1 MGCCHKRDQEIQMR
15 SQNEIYALIDV
26 NNCYVSCERLFNP
39 KLKGVPVIV
48 LSNNDGC
55 AVARSQEAKDLGIK
69 MGVPL
74 FQIRDIVEKHNVQVL
89 SSNYGLYAE
98 MSHRFHSILADYV
111 APGEQEIYSIDECF
125 LRVTA
130 YAENYDLTEYAQDMR
145 QRVMKWIGLP
155 VCVGIGRSKTEA
167 KLANHM
173 AKKGKRFNSVCDLS
187 GMDPKHRDYFSSLID
202 VSEVWGVGRKHS
214 KKLHSIGINTV
225 SDLTQADPHRLG
237 KMFSVVMQRTV
248 MELQGT
254 SCIELEQA
262 PPTKKQIISS
272 RSFGS
277 RVTDIESLSEAM
289 SDYLQNAVKRLRE
302 DQSLCGC
309 VIAFVQS
316 NPFDKNK
323 PFYNKSINIGFAE
336 PTDSA
341 FVMNKAVM
349 QRMNDLFL
357 NGIEFKKCGVI
368 LTAIEPK
375 STYIYDLLSDSTQI
389 EKNEKLQEA
398 LEKVK
403 VRFGDKKIA
412 IGPCKMHGRAWAMSR
427 QNLTQNYFS
436 WDGLLTISD

>member
-1 MGCCHKRDQEIQMR
+1 MR
-15 SQNEIYALIDV
+15 SQEEIYALIDV

-39 KLKGVPVIV
+39 KLRSVPVIV

-74 FQIRDIVEKHNVQVL
+74 FQIRDIVEKYNVQVL
-89 SSNYGLYAE
+89 SSNYALYAE

-130 YAENYDLTEYAQDMR
+130 YTENYDLTEYAQGMR
-145 QRVMKWIGLP
+145 QRILHWVGLP

-173 AKKGKRFNSVCDLS
+173 AKKDKRFNSVCNLVT
-187 GMDPKHRDYFSSLID
+187 MDPKHRAYFSSLID
-202 VSEVWGVGRKHS
+202 VSEVWGVGRQHS
-214 KKLHSIGINTV
+214 KKLKNLGVNTV
-225 SDLTQADPHRLG
+225 LDLVQADPHQLG

-254 SCIELEQA
+254 SCIDLEQA

-277 RVTDIESLSEAM
+277 RVTEIESLSEAM

-309 VIAFVQS
+309 VIAFAQS
-316 NPFDKNK
+316 NPFDKSR
-323 PFYNKSINIGFAE
+323 PFYNKSVSIGFPE

-341 FVMNKAVM
+341 AVMNRAVM
-349 QRMNDLFL
+349 KCMNELFL
-357 NGIEFKKCGVI
+357 EGIEFKKCGVI

-375 STYIYDLLSDSTQI
+375 STHIYDLLSDSTQI

-403 VRFGDKKIA
+403 IKFGDKKLA

-436 WDGLLTISD
+436 WDGLLTIND

>member
-1 MGCCHKRDQEIQMR
+1 MR
-15 SQNEIYALIDV
+15 SQEEIYALIDV

-39 KLKGVPVIV
+39 KLKNVPVIV

-74 FQIRDIVEKHNVQVL
+74 FQIRDIVEKYNIQVL
-89 SSNYGLYAE
+89 SSNYALYAE

-145 QRVMKWIGLP
+145 KRILQWVGLP

-173 AKKGKRFNSVCDLS
+173 AKKGKRFNGVCNLVTI
-187 GMDPKHRDYFSSLID
+187 DPKHRAYFLSLID
-202 VSEVWGVGRKHS
+202 VSEVWGVGHQHS
-214 KKLHSIGINTV
+214 KKLKSLGVNTV
-225 SDLTQADPHRLG
+225 LDLTRSNPHQMG
-237 KMFSVVMQRTV
+237 KLFSVVMQKTV
-248 MELQGT
+248 MELQGI

-262 PPTKKQIISS
+262 PATKKQIISS

-302 DQSLCGC
+302 DNSLCGC
-309 VIAFVQS
+309 VIAFAQS
-316 NPFDKNK
+316 NPFDKSR
-323 PFYNKSINIGFAE
+323 PFYNKSVSIGFPE

-341 FVMNKAVM
+341 AVMNRAVM
-349 QRMNDLFL
+349 KHVNELFL
-357 NGIEFKKCGVI
+357 EGIEFKKCGVI

-375 STYIYDLLSDSTQI
+375 STYIYDLLSDNTEI
-389 EKNEKLQEA
+389 EK
-398 LEKVK
+398 
-403 VRFGDKKIA
+403 
-412 IGPCKMHGRAWAMSR
+412 
-427 QNLTQNYFS
+427 
-436 WDGLLTISD
+436 

>member
-1 MGCCHKRDQEIQMR
+1 M
-15 SQNEIYALIDV
+15 SYTSEIYALIDV

-39 KLKGVPVIV
+39 KLKDVPVIV

-89 SSNYGLYAE
+89 SSNYALYAE
-98 MSHRFHSILADYV
+98 MSQRFHSILADYV

-125 LRVTA
+125 LRLTS
-130 YAENYDLTEYAQDMR
+130 YSKNYDLVEYAQDMR
-145 QRVMKWIGLP
+145 QRILQWIGLP

-167 KLANHM
+167 KIANHM
-173 AKKGKRFNSVCDLS
+173 AKKAKRFNGVCNLVD
-187 GMDPKHRDYFSSLID
+187 MDPRHRDYFFSLID
-202 VSEVWGVGRKHS
+202 VSEVWGVGRQHS
-214 KKLHSIGINTV
+214 KKLKGLGINTV
-225 SDLTQADPHRLG
+225 LDLATSNTHQMRKL
-237 KMFSVVMQRTV
+237 FSVVMQRTV
-248 MELQGT
+248 MELQGI
-254 SCIELEQA
+254 SCIEIESA
-262 PPTKKQIISS
+262 PATKKQIISS
-272 RSFGS
+272 RSFGA

-302 DQSLCGC
+302 DESLCGC
-309 VIAFVQS
+309 IIAFAQS

-323 PFYNKSINIGFAE
+323 PFYNKSISIGFAE

-341 FVMNKAVM
+341 AVMNRAVLK
-349 QRMNDLFL
+349 RINELFQE
-357 NGIEFKKCGVI
+357 GIEFKKCGVI

-389 EKNEKLQEA
+389 EKNERLQNA

-403 VRFGDKKIA
+403 ARFGDKKIA

-436 WDGLLTISD
+436 WEGMLRIE

>member
-1 MGCCHKRDQEIQMR
+1 M
-15 SQNEIYALIDV
+15 SYNNEIYALIDV

-39 KLKGVPVIV
+39 KLKDVPVIV

-89 SSNYGLYAE
+89 SSNYALYAE

-125 LRVTA
+125 LKLTA
-130 YAENYDLTEYAQDMR
+130 YSENYDLVEYAQDMR
-145 QRVMKWIGLP
+145 QRILQWIGLP

-173 AKKGKRFNSVCDLS
+173 AKKAKRFNGVCDLVS
-187 GMDPKHRDYFSSLID
+187 MDPKHRDYFSSLID
-202 VSEVWGVGRKHS
+202 VSEVWGVGRQHS
-214 KKLHSIGINTV
+214 KKLKGLGVNTV
-225 SDLTQADPHRLG
+225 LDLATSNPHQIG
-237 KMFSVVMQRTV
+237 KLFSVVMQRSV
-248 MELQGT
+248 MELQGV

-262 PPTKKQIISS
+262 APTKKQIISS
-272 RSFGS
+272 RSFGA

-302 DQSLCGC
+302 DESLCGC
-309 VIAFVQS
+309 VIAFAQS

-323 PFYNKSINIGFAE
+323 PFYNKSISIGFAE
-336 PTDSA
+336 PTDCA
-341 FVMNKAVM
+341 AVMNRAVM
-349 QRMNDLFL
+349 KRMNELFQE
-357 NGIEFKKCGVI
+357 GIEFKKCGVI
-368 LTAIEPK
+368 LTALEPK

-389 EKNEKLQEA
+389 EKNERLQEA

-403 VRFGDKKIA
+403 VRFGDKKLA

-436 WDGLLTISD
+436 WEGMLRIE

>member
-1 MGCCHKRDQEIQMR
+1 MKSQE
-15 SQNEIYALIDV
+15 EIYALIDV

-39 KLKGVPVIV
+39 KLKDVPVIV

-74 FQIRDIVEKHNVQVL
+74 FQIRDIVEKHNVRVL
-89 SSNYGLYAE
+89 SSNYALYAE
-98 MSHRFHSILADYV
+98 MSHRFHSILAEYV

-125 LRVTA
+125 LKLTA
-130 YAENYDLTEYAQDMR
+130 YAQNYVLVEYAQDMR
-145 QRVMKWIGLP
+145 QRILKWIGLP

-173 AKKGKRFNSVCDLS
+173 AKKAKRFNGVCDLVS
-187 GMDPKHRDYFSSLID
+187 MDPKHRDYFSSLID

-214 KKLHSIGINTV
+214 KKLNSIGINTV
-225 SDLTQADPHRLG
+225 FDLAQANPHRIG

-248 MELQGT
+248 MELQGV
-254 SCIELEQA
+254 SCIELEYA
-262 PPTKKQIISS
+262 PATKKQIISS
-272 RSFGS
+272 RSFGT
-277 RVTDIESLSEAM
+277 RVTDIDSLSEAM

-302 DQSLCGC
+302 EKSLCGC
-309 VIAFVQS
+309 VIAFAQS
-316 NPFDKNK
+316 NPFDANR
-323 PFYNKSINIGFAE
+323 PFYNKSVSIGFPE

-341 FVMNKAVM
+341 AVMNKAVM
-349 QRMNDLFL
+349 RHMKELFL
-357 NGIEFKKCGVI
+357 PGIEFKKCGVI

-375 STYIYDLLSDSTQI
+375 STYIYDLLSDHTQI
-389 EKNEKLQEA
+389 EKNERLQEA

-403 VRFGDKKIA
+403 IKFGDKKLA

-436 WDGLLTISD
+436 WGGLLTIND